1 MIVVGLTG
9 SIGMGKTTANMAF
22 ASLGV
27 RTWNA
32 DSEVH
37 CLLSRGG
44 AAVYPISKLF
54 PKAFCDDPKG
64 SYINRNILSKN
75 IFQNA
80 EALNVLEDILHPLVK
95 KAQQKFLLVASMH
108 RCSLVVLDVPL
119 LFETH
124 GDTQCDATIVV
135 SAPPFVQKL
144 RVLKRAG
151 MTNEKFID
159 IIHRQMP
166 DQEKRRKADFTI
178 STGQDKRAMLR
189 SVRKIVQILNGNRDK
204 FSSRLWYKPV

>member
-95 KAQQKFLLVASMH
+95 KKTPTRDRIDEHLH
-108 RCSLVVLDVPL
+108 PL
-119 LFETH
+119 P
-124 GDTQCDATIVV
+124 
-135 SAPPFVQKL
+135 SAPAGTSI
-144 RVLKRAG
+144 RTKR
-151 MTNEKFID
+151 T
-159 IIHRQMP
+159 
-166 DQEKRRKADFTI
+166 
-178 STGQDKRAMLR
+178 
-189 SVRKIVQILNGNRDK
+189 
-204 FSSRLWYKPV
+204 